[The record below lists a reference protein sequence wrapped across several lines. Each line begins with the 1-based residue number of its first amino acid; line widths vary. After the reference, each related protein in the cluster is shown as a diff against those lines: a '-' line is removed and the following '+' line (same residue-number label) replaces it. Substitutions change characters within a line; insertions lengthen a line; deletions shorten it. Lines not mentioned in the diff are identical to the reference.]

1 MSIIK
6 ILVALLIFTLIIV
19 VHEMGHFL
27 LAKKNGIGVT
37 EFSIGMGPRLISFVK
52 GGTRYSVKLLPL
64 GGSCAMVGEHRA
76 TLWSYLTRVARSF
89 AA

>member
-1 MSIIK
+1 MSVVK
-6 ILVALLIFTLIIV
+6 ILVALLIFSIIIV

-52 GGTRYSVKLLPL
+52 GGTRYSIKLHPPWHKNRQ
-64 GGSCAMVGEHRA
+64 VEE
-76 TLWSYLTRVARSF
+76 V
-89 AA
+89 